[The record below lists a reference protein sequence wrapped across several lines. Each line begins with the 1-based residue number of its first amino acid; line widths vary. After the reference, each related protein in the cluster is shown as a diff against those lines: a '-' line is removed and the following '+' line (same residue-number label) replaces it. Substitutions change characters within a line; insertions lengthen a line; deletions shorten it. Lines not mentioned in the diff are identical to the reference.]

1 MGKYVENNL
10 NKNEVIVQKAKLNG
24 LMLLSEWLKGILL
37 CWLLLIPTIKAI
49 AATIRFNK
57 TELAVTNKRIIGKV
71 GVFNTKTLD
80 APLNKIQN
88 TSSESKFFGKIFNFG
103 TIKINTAAGA
113 YDFYGIKNVEAFKG
127 VIMSQIEE
135 YEEQRMRDQASQMA
149 SAMASV
155 INK

>member
-24 LMLLSEWLKGILL
+24 LMLLSAWLKGILL

-88 TSSESKFFGKIFNFG
+88 TS
-103 TIKINTAAGA
+103 
-113 YDFYGIKNVEAFKG
+113 
-127 VIMSQIEE
+127 
-135 YEEQRMRDQASQMA
+135 
-149 SAMASV
+149 
-155 INK
+155 